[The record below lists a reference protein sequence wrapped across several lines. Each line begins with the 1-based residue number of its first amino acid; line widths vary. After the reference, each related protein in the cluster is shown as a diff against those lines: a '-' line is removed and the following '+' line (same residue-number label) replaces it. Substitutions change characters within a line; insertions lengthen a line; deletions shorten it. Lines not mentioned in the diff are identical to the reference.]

1 MRGLA
6 SITIYQQ
13 QEINSLCW
21 SLVNQE
27 QALMG
32 WLEAINVHVARL
44 ARETTMQR
52 AQPRPVAQRRLQD
65 AERRRQQFLGS
76 DSDGPVAG
84 PSTGPGMLTGAGM
97 EANPHLLVEIESEE
111 EDQGEEVETV
121 RRVMVLPP
129 PRGLLLPYPALPE
142 YESVERE
149 VTISEAAATFEA
161 IAEDAAR
168 EEEDEGERTATEED
182 LYATTE

>member
-13 QEINSLCW
+13 QEIDSLRR

-32 WLEAINVHVARL
+32 WLEAINAHVARL

-52 AQPRPVAQRRLQD
+52 ARPGPVAQRRLREV
-65 AERRRQQFLGS
+65 ERRRQRFLGS

-84 PSTGPGMLTGAGM
+84 PSTGPGTLTGAGT
-97 EANPHLLVEIESEE
+97 EANPHLLVEIVS
-111 EDQGEEVETV
+111 DEEVV
-121 RRVMVLPP
+121 RRVVDPSVRRSVAPP
-129 PRGLLLPYPALPE
+129 
-142 YESVERE
+142 YEAPPDYQSVTKSMAARE
-149 VTISEAAATFEA
+149 FEAAA
-161 IAEDAAR
+161 EDAVG
-168 EEEDEGERTATEED
+168 EEDEGERTATEED
-182 LYATTE
+182 LYAAS